1 MGMDIGQV
9 LKHQHDPSWAKQS
22 DPSCSTVVVVG
33 AQSERLVAANSYEAG
48 TNGLKTK
55 LNKASEKG

>member
-9 LKHQHDPSWAKQS
+9 LRHQHDPSWAKQS
-22 DPSCSTVVVVG
+22 GSTVVVVG
-33 AQSERLVAANSYEAG
+33 AHSRSLAAANSDEAG

-55 LNKASEKG
+55 LNQASEKA